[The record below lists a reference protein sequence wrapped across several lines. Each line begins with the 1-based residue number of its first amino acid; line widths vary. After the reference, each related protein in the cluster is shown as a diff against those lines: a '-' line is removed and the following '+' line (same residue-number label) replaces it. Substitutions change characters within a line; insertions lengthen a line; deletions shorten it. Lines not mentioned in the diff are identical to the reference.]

1 MVPFRR
7 SFVLVCF
14 AVMVLAAVGPAYAT
28 PGALD
33 PAFGSGGLVTTDVG
47 GNLNSVADAVA
58 VQPADGRI
66 VVGGSTQLAS
76 GRWCFFVA
84 RYLPDGSS
92 DPSFGSGGI
101 TITDLGSDADASAM
115 TLTADGHILVAGVA
129 SSMMTVEQYRAD
141 GSLDTSFGSGGVAQ
155 VAFPGFPMSEASGV
169 QALSDGTILLTG
181 SVNLGYPS
189 YTGSLAI
196 ARLTAFGSLDTRF
209 GTGGLVTTSMSG
221 TSLASLGSTM
231 TPKGKIV
238 LVGWS
243 WTTAD
248 STSTLIAQYL
258 ASGPVD
264 RSFNRGKPKVVDLAP
279 GQSDSATSVTITSA
293 GAILALSG
301 VYTLSSGAQV
311 GLVSLQPNGS
321 FTRSFGSRGI
331 VVSDP
336 TIQSDQPRALLLQSD
351 GKILIAGSA
360 QEPDVVRFT
369 ASGALDPSFG
379 SGGVAMAFVPS
390 GFGQFNGLATR
401 LDGSVIA
408 AGVTS
413 GETLLA
419 AFQTS

>member
-1 MVPFRR
+1 MAPFRR
-7 SFVLVCF
+7 VCVLVCF

-47 GNLNSVADAVA
+47 GNLNSAADGVA

-84 RYLPDGSS
+84 RYLTDGSS
-92 DPSFGSGGI
+92 DQSFGSGGI
-101 TITDLGSDADASAM
+101 TITDLGSDAYASAM
-115 TLTADGHILVAGVA
+115 TLTADGHILVAGVS

-155 VAFPGFPMSEASGV
+155 VAFPGFPMSEASAL
-169 QALSDGTILLTG
+169 QTLSDGTILLTG
-181 SVNLGYPS
+181 SVSLGYPS
-189 YTGSLAI
+189 YAGSLAI
-196 ARLTAFGSLDTRF
+196 ARLTASGSLDTRF

-221 TSLASLGSTM
+221 TSLVSLGSTV

-243 WTTAD
+243 WPTAD

-258 ASGPVD
+258 ANGSVD

-279 GQSDSATSVTITSA
+279 GQGDSATSVTITS
-293 GAILALSG
+293 GGTILALSG
-301 VYTLSSGAQV
+301 VSTSSGSEV
-311 GLVSLQPNGS
+311 GLVSLQPNGA
-321 FTRSFGSRGI
+321 FTRAFGSGGI

-336 TIQSDQPRALLLQSD
+336 TIRSDQPRALLLQSD
-351 GKILIAGSA
+351 GKILVAGSA

-369 ASGALDPSFG
+369 SSGALDPTFG
-379 SGGVAMAFVPS
+379 SGGVAVAYLPP
-390 GFGQFNGLATR
+390 GGYGQFNGLAAR
-401 LDGSVIA
+401 PDGSVIA
-408 AGVTS
+408 AGVAS

>member
-7 SFVLVCF
+7 AFVLVCF
-14 AVMVLAAVGPAYAT
+14 AAIVLGAVGPAYAT

-33 PAFGSGGLVTTDVG
+33 PSFGSGGLVTTEIG
-47 GNLNSVADAVA
+47 GNLNSAADGVT
-58 VQPADGRI
+58 VQPVDGRI

-84 RYLPDGSS
+84 RYLTDGSS
-92 DPSFGSGGI
+92 DASFGSGGI
-101 TITDLGSDADASAM
+101 TITDLGSDAYAEAM
-115 TLTADGHILVAGVA
+115 TLTADGHILVAGVS
-129 SSMMTVEQYRAD
+129 SSMMTVEQYSAD

-155 VAFPGFPMSEASGV
+155 VAFTDFPLSEASGV

-181 SVNLGYPS
+181 SVSLGSPS
-189 YTGSLAI
+189 YTGSLAM
-196 ARLTAFGSLDTRF
+196 ARLTASGSLDARF
-209 GTGGLVTTSMSG
+209 GRGGLVTTSMSG
-221 TSLASLGSTM
+221 TSLVSLGSTV
-231 TPKGKIV
+231 TPEGKIV

-243 WTTAD
+243 WPTGG

-258 ASGPVD
+258 ASGSIDP
-264 RSFNRGKPKVVDLAP
+264 SFNRGKPKVVNLARR
-279 GQSDSATSVTITSA
+279 QDDSATSVTITSG

-301 VYTLSSGAQV
+301 VSTPSSGTEV

-321 FTRSFGSRGI
+321 FTPSFRSGGT

-336 TIQSDQPRALLLQSD
+336 TTASDQPRALLLQSD
-351 GKILIAGSA
+351 SKILVAGSA

-369 ASGALDPSFG
+369 SSGALDPTFG

-390 GFGQFNGLATR
+390 GYGQFNGLAAR
-401 LDGSVIA
+401 PDGSVIA
-408 AGVTS
+408 AGGTL